1 MEQGGKCTR
10 TKRNLKPCSEHHT
23 RESVHYNVFN
33 GLVRKG
39 EAKKKKKR
47 LGKMWLLREM
57 RNVMTN
63 ERVKM
68 QIGLFNLD

>member
-1 MEQGGKCTR
+1 MEQGGKCTK
-10 TKRNLKPCSEHHT
+10 TKRNLKPFSEHQT

-39 EAKKKKKR
+39 EAKKKR
-47 LGKMWLLREM
+47 LGKMWLLKER
-57 RNVMTN
+57 RNVMTD

>member
-10 TKRNLKPCSEHHT
+10 TKRNLKPFSEHQT

-39 EAKKKKKR
+39 EAKKKKKK
-47 LGKMWLLREM
+47 G
-57 RNVMTN
+57 
-63 ERVKM
+63 
-68 QIGLFNLD
+68 

>member
-10 TKRNLKPCSEHHT
+10 TKRNLKPFSEHQT

-39 EAKKKKKR
+39 EAKKKR

-57 RNVMTN
+57 RNVVID